1 MACVAPLAGHGTIH
15 ILISMI
21 YMLHDCISA
30 LCSAMLCLFLD
41 SPLNFE
47 AFEFYFFLAPMV

>member
-1 MACVAPLAGHGTIH
+1 MACVAPLAEHGTIH

-41 SPLNFE
+41 SPLN
-47 AFEFYFFLAPMV
+47 L